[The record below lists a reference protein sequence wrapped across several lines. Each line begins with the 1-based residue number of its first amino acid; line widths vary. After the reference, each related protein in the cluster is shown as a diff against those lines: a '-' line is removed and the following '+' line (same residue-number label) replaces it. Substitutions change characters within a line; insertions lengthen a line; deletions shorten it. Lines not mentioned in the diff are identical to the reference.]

1 MACEVWKKF
10 DALTRTK
17 LRKMSHAQLYQ
28 DYTLLYSTISW
39 SSLYNILELIL
50 EIQTPEAADLGSNPA
65 SKTDK
70 KSFVNYTVY
79 SFLQSMYSNLK
90 EN

>member
-1 MACEVWKKF
+1 MACEVRKKF

-28 DYTLLYSTISW
+28 DYKLLYST
-39 SSLYNILELIL
+39 LYNILELIVEL
-50 EIQTPEAADLGSNPA
+50 QTSEAADLGSNPA

-70 KSFVNYTVY
+70 KALVNYTV
-79 SFLQSMYSNLK
+79 
-90 EN
+90 

>member
-1 MACEVWKKF
+1 MACEVRKKF
-10 DALTRTK
+10 DALTTTK

-28 DYTLLYSTISW
+28 DYTLLYST
-39 SSLYNILELIL
+39 LYNILELIVEL
-50 EIQTPEAADLGSNPA
+50 QTSEAADLGSNPA